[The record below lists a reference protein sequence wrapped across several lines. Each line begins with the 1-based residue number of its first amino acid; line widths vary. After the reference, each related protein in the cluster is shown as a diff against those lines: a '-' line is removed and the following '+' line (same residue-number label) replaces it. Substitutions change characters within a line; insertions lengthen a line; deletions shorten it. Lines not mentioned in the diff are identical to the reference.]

1 MKISKLITA
10 FTAAAIAV
18 NLLAFS
24 ASAANRLTAQD
35 ISELSGLSAESH
47 GYGQGVECDENN
59 CPTGAKMFNDEFEAY
74 NSYALFNGAKGI
86 CLTFDQ
92 GYENGYTEII
102 LDTLKE
108 KNVKAVFFLTGDYAK
123 RNKELVKRMISEG
136 HIIGNHGMKHES
148 LPTLSPERAEEEIM
162 SLHDFVKKEYGVDM
176 MYFRPPCGEYSEQA
190 LAVCSKLGYKT
201 LLWSFAY
208 CDWDVNNQPDCG
220 SSLEKATNAAHDGA
234 IYLLHSVSSTN
245 AEILPQLID
254 DVRANGFD
262 FCLPQQ

>member
-1 MKISKLITA
+1 
-10 FTAAAIAV
+10 
-18 NLLAFS
+18 
-24 ASAANRLTAQD
+24 
-35 ISELSGLSAESH
+35 
-47 GYGQGVECDENN
+47 
-59 CPTGAKMFNDEFEAY
+59 
-74 NSYALFNGAKGI
+74 
-86 CLTFDQ
+86 
-92 GYENGYTEII
+92 
-102 LDTLKE
+102 
-108 KNVKAVFFLTGDYAK
+108 
-123 RNKELVKRMISEG
+123 
-136 HIIGNHGMKHES
+136 
-148 LPTLSPERAEEEIM
+148 M

-254 DVRANGFD
+254 DVRANGLD

>member
-1 MKISKLITA
+1 MRFIKLITA
-10 FTAAAIAV
+10 IAAAALTV
-18 NLLAFS
+18 NLLTFTVS
-24 ASAANRLTAQD
+24 ANRLSAQD
-35 ISELSGLSAESH
+35 LSELSGLSTESH

-59 CPTGAKMFNDEFEAY
+59 CPTGAKMFNDEFEEY
-74 NSYALFNGAKGI
+74 NSFAVFNDSKGI

-92 GYENGYTEII
+92 GYENGYTEKI

-123 RNKELVKRMISEG
+123 RNKALVDRMIAEG

-148 LPTLSPERAEEEIM
+148 LPKLSPQSAENEIM

-176 MYFRPPCGEYSEQA
+176 KYLRPPCGEYSEQA

-201 LLWSFAY
+201 LLWSYAY
-208 CDWDVNNQPDCG
+208 CDWNVNAQPDCA
-220 SSLEKATNAAHDGA
+220 SSLEKARTAAHDGA

-254 DVRANGFD
+254 GIRADGYE
-262 FCLPQQ
+262 FCLPQL